1 MVLTFKNNKRRTY
14 HFCTDLARDQ
24 LHTLNQNLSAIP
36 INESIQKK
44 NIKNLININENMEK
58 VIAQQAHVSVSKQDF
73 LLFKN
78 IEKQAGKQAISS
90 SC

>member
-1 MVLTFKNNKRRTY
+1 MKRYGIKILACFKSTISKNYSSSMVLTFKNNKRRAY

-44 NIKNLININENMEK
+44 KHK
-58 VIAQQAHVSVSKQDF
+58 KSY
-73 LLFKN
+73 
-78 IEKQAGKQAISS
+78 
-90 SC
+90 